1 MGKQHQPTTK
11 TTPVNK
17 PGQRKIDVY
26 FNRLDT
32 SHQNPT
38 NRLLHWLFVPVMVL
52 GLLGMAWALPFPHI
66 ELIGKY
72 NGYFNW
78 ASFVIAFA
86 MYYYLKLSPLLSY
99 FALFLLFGLSYG
111 VMQLELYEK
120 AGGPPLAM
128 VSVVVLFT
136 GLTGQFIGGKIEG
149 KEDSFNDDTK
159 LLHITPLW
167 VLYSLTKRF
176 GLRY

>member
-11 TTPVNK
+11 TTPANK
-17 PGQRKIDVY
+17 PEQRKIDVY
-26 FNRLDT
+26 FNRLDA

-38 NRLLHWLFVPVMVL
+38 NRLLHWFFVPLMVL

-66 ELIGKY
+66 SVIGKY

-99 FALFLLFGLSYG
+99 FALFLFFGLSYG
-111 VMQLELYEK
+111 IMQLELYEK
-120 AGGPPLAM
+120 AGGVELSVISVAILLVSLA
-128 VSVVVLFT
+128 
-136 GLTGQFIGGKIEG
+136 GQYIGGKIEG
-149 KEDSFNDDTK
+149 KEASFNDDTK
-159 LLHITPLW
+159 LAHITPLW
-167 VLYSLTKRF
+167 VMYKLTQRF

>member
-1 MGKQHQPTTK
+1 MGKQHSNIKIQPA
-11 TTPVNK
+11 K
-17 PGQRKIDVY
+17 PGDKRKIDVY
-26 FNRLDT
+26 FDRLDA

-38 NRLLHWLFVPVMVL
+38 NRLLHWFFVPVMVL

-66 ELIGKY
+66 GFIGKY
-72 NGYFNW
+72 SGFFNW

-120 AGGPPLAM
+120 AGGPPLAL
-128 VSVVVLFT
+128 VSVIVLFA
-136 GLTGQFIGGKIEG
+136 GLAGQYIGGKIED
-149 KEDSFNDDTK
+149 KEQSFNDDTK
-159 LLHITPLW
+159 LLAITPLW
-167 VLYSLTKRF
+167 VLYSLTKKF

>member
-11 TTPVNK
+11 TTPASK

-26 FNRLDT
+26 FNRLDA

-38 NRLLHWLFVPVMVL
+38 NRLLH
-52 GLLGMAWALPFPHI
+52 
-66 ELIGKY
+66 
-72 NGYFNW
+72 
-78 ASFVIAFA
+78 SFVIAFA

-136 GLTGQFIGGKIEG
+136 GLAGQFIGGKIEG

-176 GLRY
+176 GLRF

>member
-1 MGKQHQPTTK
+1 MGKQHSNIKTQP
-11 TTPVNK
+11 VK
-17 PGQRKIDVY
+17 PGDKRKIDVY
-26 FNRLDT
+26 FDRLDA
-32 SHQNPT
+32 SHQNQT
-38 NRLLHWLFVPVMVL
+38 NRLLHWFFVPLMVL

-66 ELIGKY
+66 GFLGKY

-78 ASFVIAFA
+78 ASFLIAFA

-111 VMQLELYEK
+111 VMQLEVYEK
-120 AGGPPLAM
+120 TGGTPLAM
-128 VSVVVLFT
+128 VSVLVLFI
-136 GLTGQFIGGKIEG
+136 GLTGQYIGGKIEG
-149 KEDSFNDDTK
+149 KEASFNDDTK
-159 LLHITPLW
+159 LLAVTPIW